1 MIYEKIEGWW
11 NWKTILI
18 LSIISNKTKSHKKTL
33 IKLEGKTIKGLFW
46 KIIWAT

>member
-18 LSIISNKTKSHKKTL
+18 LSIISNKTKSHKKN
-33 IKLEGKTIKGLFW
+33 ID
-46 KIIWAT
+46 KIGRKNN